1 MEFKTPEINEIK
13 KPEPEGFKEIKPENG
28 MNSEKAKEFWNDKFE
43 NKEELAPEIEHK
55 DISECV
61 SDYIQDI
68 RDKSDVPDT
77 IPENP
82 IDVKDLRKL
91 SPEETAPLRKQ
102 FNDVDFKNDLKHQ
115 WEVDNNREWPKYKE
129 DLYITNSR
137 GEQVLIRKAGSDYDA
152 HHIQP
157 LSLGGKNEA
166 RNLTPLS
173 ADVHF
178 DHRGVHEKGGP
189 CDRLSSVVGG
199 EK

>member
-1 MEFKTPEINEIK
+1 MELKTLEINEIK

-28 MNSEKAKEFWNDKFE
+28 MNSEKAKEYWNEKFE
-43 NKEELAPEIEHK
+43 TREELTSEIDHK

-68 RDKSDVPDT
+68 KDKSDVPDT
-77 IPENP
+77 IPDNP
-82 IDVKDLRKL
+82 INVEDLRKV
-91 SPEETAPLRKQ
+91 SPEETASLRKQ
-102 FNDVDFKNDLKHQ
+102 FSDVDFKKDLKHQ
-115 WEVDNNREWPKYKE
+115 WEVANNKEWPKYKE
-129 DLYITNSR
+129 DVYITNSR

-166 RNLTPLS
+166 SNLTPLS

-178 DHRGVHEKGGP
+178 DHRGVHEIGGA

-199 EK
+199 GK